1 MLRRLLAE
9 AFIASGRRAERRA
22 RLGAAC
28 RRYRAA
34 ARLAPRDVRT
44 HLNLGAA
51 LEAAGDAPSAF
62 RAYES
67 ALKVEPANPYAT
79 YNLGR
84 LHYARGEHAEAERF
98 LQRALQA
105 EPDFFDARVALA
117 NTQEA
122 RGEMAAAAD
131 SLKSALALR
140 PGHGGTWYN
149 YADIQWKLG
158 SPEEAERAL
167 RRAADAAPGHALADF
182 HVARLENSRGNYAEA
197 QLRLDTALRVNPDFL
212 DAWCL
217 RAEVLLRLERVDEA
231 ERAARRA
238 CALDAKSAA
247 AWFLLGLAL
256 RAMSRVGEAIEAF
269 ATAAR
274 LAPERMDY
282 EPTELL
288 LLTQWDGISAQA
300 LFERHRAYGTRLEA
314 RVAPRFRTWRGARD
328 PERRL
333 RIGYL
338 SCDFNRHPV
347 GWFMLPLL
355 ERLDRERCEVLC
367 YSVGA
372 KSDEVTA
379 QVRAAS
385 DGWRE
390 AAALGDEALAD
401 LIHSDG
407 IDILVDLMG
416 YAGIARHGV
425 FARQPAPVQAA
436 WLGYLHST
444 GMTRIRYRITDARA
458 DPPGAS
464 DRLHTETLIYLP
476 HSQWCYRPPLAIE
489 HVTAPPCVRN
499 GYATFGCFQHAPKLT
514 LGIRRLWADILL
526 QMPAARLTL
535 VGVPAGR
542 AREDLQSDFQSL
554 GVAPSR
560 LTILP
565 RLPLEDYLRQ
575 YDQVDIA
582 LDTFPYGG
590 GTTSFEALWMG
601 VPVLTLAGDRSA
613 SRSAASIL
621 GNLGLDGWIATT
633 ADDYV
638 RLALGNASD
647 RTRLAELRRTLR
659 QRLSASPLM
668 DEARFARDMQAAHR
682 AMWREWCARP
692 VS

>member
-1 MLRRLLAE
+1 VLRRLLAE
-9 AFIASGRRAERRA
+9 AFIASGRRAERRG

-34 ARLAPRDVRT
+34 ARLAPRDLRT

-51 LEAAGDAPSAF
+51 LEAAGDAAEAF
-62 RAYES
+62 RAYERGL
-67 ALKVEPANPYAT
+67 AVEPDNPYAA

-84 LHYARGEHAEAERF
+84 LHFARGEHREAES
-98 LQRALQA
+98 LLLQA
-105 EPDFFDARVALA
+105 LRAKPDFADARVALA
-117 NTQEA
+117 NAQEA
-122 RGEMAAAAD
+122 RGEIAAAAD
-131 SLKSALALR
+131 SLRAALELR
-140 PGHGGTWYN
+140 PGHGGSWYN
-149 YADIQWKLG
+149 YAELLWKLARA
-158 SPEEAERAL
+158 EDAERAL
-167 RRAADAAPGHALADF
+167 RRALEAAPDHVYANF
-182 HVARLENSRGNYAEA
+182 HVARLENSRGRYAEA
-197 QLRLDTALRVNPDFL
+197 ALRLDAALRFNPDFL

-217 RAEVLLRLERVDEA
+217 RAEVLLRLNLLDEA

-238 CALDAKSAA
+238 LELDAQCAA
-247 AWFLLGLAL
+247 AWYLLGLAL
-256 RAMSRVGEAIEAF
+256 RAMSRVGEALEAF
-269 ATAAR
+269 AAAAR

-300 LFERHRAYGTRLEA
+300 LFERHRDYGARLEA
-314 RVAPRFRTWRGARD
+314 RVAPRFHAWRGAAD

-333 RIGYL
+333 RIGFV

-347 GWFMLPLL
+347 AWFMLPLL
-355 ERLDRERCEVLC
+355 ERLDRERCGVLC

-372 KSDEVTA
+372 EGDEVTA
-379 QVRAAS
+379 RVRAAA
-385 DGWRE
+385 DDWRE
-390 AAALGDEALAD
+390 AAALSDEALAD
-401 LIHSDG
+401 AIHADAV
-407 IDILVDLMG
+407 DVLVDLIG

-425 FARQPAPVQAA
+425 FARQPAPVQAS

-464 DRLHTETLIYLP
+464 EKLHTEALVYLP

-489 HVTAPPCVRN
+489 HAAATPCVRN
-499 GYATFGCFQHAPKLT
+499 GYVTFGCFQHAPKLT
-514 LGIRRLWADILL
+514 PSVRRLWAEILR
-526 QMPAARLTL
+526 QMPAARLTF

-542 AREDLQSDFQSL
+542 ARDDLLSDFQAQ
-554 GVAPSR
+554 GIAPSR

-613 SRSAASIL
+613 ARSAASIL
-621 GNLGLDGWIATT
+621 GNLGLDEWVATS
-633 ADDYV
+633 AQAYV
-638 RLALGNASD
+638 RLALEHAADCARIAALRGSL
-647 RTRLAELRRTLR
+647 RL
-659 QRLSASPLM
+659 RLQASPLM
-668 DEARFARDMQAAHR
+668 DEARFARDMEAALR
-682 AMWREWCARP
+682 AMWREWCACP